1 MSLLINKRMSLR
13 ILIMGKF
20 KKSTRLLL
28 AKQLI
33 YEGRTLTGSRSR
45 VAIKILKAAQRITHS
60 AEGGLD
66 LMREEPTGES
76 MAFMEQVMRHR

>member
-1 MSLLINKRMSLR
+1 MRLLFYTVLTMSLSPIWPLGQNPLKEIRMSLLINKRTSLR

-33 YEGRTLTGSRSR
+33 
-45 VAIKILKAAQRITHS
+45 
-60 AEGGLD
+60 
-66 LMREEPTGES
+66 
-76 MAFMEQVMRHR
+76 